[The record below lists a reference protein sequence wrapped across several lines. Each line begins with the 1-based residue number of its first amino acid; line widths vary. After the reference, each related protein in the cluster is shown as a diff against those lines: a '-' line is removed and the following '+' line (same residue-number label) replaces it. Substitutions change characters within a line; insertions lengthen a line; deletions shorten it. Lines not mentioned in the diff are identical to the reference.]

1 MVPPKTLMHSEPHDQ
16 PSRVVPQQRRYPQ
29 PKDLLRVEPAGW
41 SRPQSRMAALEALL
55 SPGSRPPSFRFSPV
69 SDGLG
74 YVENG

>member
-1 MVPPKTLMHSEPHDQ
+1 
-16 PSRVVPQQRRYPQ
+16 
-29 PKDLLRVEPAGW
+29 
-41 SRPQSRMAALEALL
+41 MAAIEALL